1 MGCSALISACLD
13 GFVDVAR
20 VLLEY
25 GANVHYQDKVCMLSD
40 LMNLALMITLF
51 TLSKLYGGSER

>member
-1 MGCSALISACLD
+1 MGCSALIAACLD

-25 GANVHYQDKVCMLSD
+25 GANVHYQDKVCMLSG
-40 LMNLALMITLF
+40 LMNFIL